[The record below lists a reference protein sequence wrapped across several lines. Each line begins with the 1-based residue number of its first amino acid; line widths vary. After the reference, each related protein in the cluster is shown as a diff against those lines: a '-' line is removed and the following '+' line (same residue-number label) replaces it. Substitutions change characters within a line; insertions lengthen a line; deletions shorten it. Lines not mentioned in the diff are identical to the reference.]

1 MPGVVRDFLDAAGA
15 ADAVPWDGRPV
26 VSPTDASFCRPQ
38 PPAHS
43 WAFGA
48 GPGEGLG
55 TFDPAA
61 LSEAEWQELL
71 SGGDPDG
78 GDHGTGNP
86 HEGDPGAWDPGS
98 AEGKEAAGSSGGWSG
113 GAGER
118 GRREAGARRRIL
130 AKPPLQRDD
139 GLDQGADDEAMP
151 GVYPQTLN
159 PETSTTTAWTRG
171 RRRGHTGSAAG
182 AGRLAVAWR

>member
-1 MPGVVRDFLDAAGA
+1 MPGVVRDFLDAAGT

-38 PPAHS
+38 PTPQS

-78 GDHGTGNP
+78 GDHGMGDP
-86 HEGDPGAWDPGS
+86 DEGDPGAWDPGS
-98 AEGKEAAGSSGGWSG
+98 AEGREAGGSSGGWSG
-113 GAGER
+113 GAGED
-118 GRREAGARRRIL
+118 GRREAGARGRRRIL
-130 AKPPLQRDD
+130 ARPPLQRDD

-151 GVYPQTLN
+151 GV
-159 PETSTTTAWTRG
+159 
-171 RRRGHTGSAAG
+171 
-182 AGRLAVAWR
+182 